1 MFLRFAFTNR
11 LCAKA
16 GGSLKTLHIA
26 DILQVIAKGREGG
39 RKVRERKGE
48 EGRGTEGKTVSS
60 FLIRANFCAFCQTG
74 ITKTLTIV

>member
-1 MFLRFAFTNR
+1 MCKGRWQ
-11 LCAKA
+11 
-16 GGSLKTLHIA
+16 LKDTTHSRYSTS
-26 DILQVIAKGREGG
+26 DSKGKGREGG

-60 FLIRANFCAFCQTG
+60 FLIRVNFCAFCQTG